1 MENIT
6 AEKTVDWSLKTFLE
20 SPRAV
25 KPDDLV
31 ESLVPEAS
39 VTMLAAA
46 PGAGKSFL
54 MLGLALAVTRGEDFA
69 GLKTKQAPALFIGED
84 APAWDYAGQLRKLL
98 GDGSAPATFHIAAN
112 EQFRL
117 LDTGRRAALG
127 EYVRRHGVRLVIVDT
142 LRAVHDNDENDSQ
155 QMQKVMNELR
165 AISVEYG
172 VSVVFLHH
180 SPKPSSIGTTSD
192 YRGSSVLLGS
202 CDFFYSMAALRLGNE
217 SRLTLQCKKG
227 RGADMP
233 TVLTL
238 RLAWGKPPAVIARV
252 GEADTRPDL
261 PTQVI
266 AKLRKGPSCVGE
278 IVASVEADGRAAK
291 TIREKVDKVVKA
303 LQGSGVATYVLEGG
317 KKIWSLAPETEEVAA

>member
-1 MENIT
+1 MEQVT
-6 AEKTVDWSLKTFLE
+6 AEKTVDWSLKSFLA

-31 ESLVPEAS
+31 ESLVPETS

-46 PGAGKSFL
+46 PGLGKSFL
-54 MLGLALAVTRGEDFA
+54 MLGLGLAVTRGEDFA
-69 GLKTKQAPALFIGED
+69 GLKTKRSPALFIGED

-98 GDGSAPATFHIAAN
+98 GDGSSPADFHIAAN

-117 LDTGRRAALG
+117 LDPAKRATLG
-127 EYVRRHGVRLVIVDT
+127 EYVRRHSIRLVIVDT
-142 LRAVHDNDENDSQ
+142 LRAVHDSDENDSR
-155 QMQKVMNELR
+155 QMQAVMNELR

-172 VSVVFLHH
+172 LSVLFLHH

-202 CDFFYSMAALRLGNE
+202 CDFYYSMTALKFGKE

-227 RGADMP
+227 RGADTP
-233 TVLTL
+233 AVLTL

-252 GEADTRPDL
+252 GEADTRADL

-266 AKLRKGPSCVGE
+266 AKLQKGPSCVAE
-278 IVASVEADGRAAK
+278 IVASVDAEGRAPK
-291 TIREKVDKVVKA
+291 TIREKVDKVLKA
-303 LQGSGVATYVLEGG
+303 LRESGVATYVLEGG
-317 KKIWSLAPETEEVAA
+317 KNIWNLVPETQEAVA